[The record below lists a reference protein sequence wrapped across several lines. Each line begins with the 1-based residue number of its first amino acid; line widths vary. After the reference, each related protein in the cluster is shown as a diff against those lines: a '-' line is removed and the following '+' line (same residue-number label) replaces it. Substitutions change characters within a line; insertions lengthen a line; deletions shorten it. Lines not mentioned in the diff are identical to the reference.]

1 MKIPQA
7 VKIMGPNADRR
18 DLDHV
23 AHEHAFEC
31 RSKCPP
37 HKTPGNSA
45 LFPTEHEDSS
55 EWIVAW
61 HAMKNIEKALD
72 FLRRNVAAVTR
83 DAVMKSP
90 EVRKLFADA
99 ATIVQDRLKTRP
111 QDAISLQVPPLSTDS
126 DIEEPAQ
133 PIVIDDDDYDFEED
147 EEDDIFVLG
156 NGRPRNVPPALP
168 PALPAA
174 LPPAPPRAAP
184 RRVDFDEEVEFVM
197 TATNCNRRAAI
208 DALQAFNTA
217 DEAILWLL
225 DP

>member
-1 MKIPQA
+1 
-7 VKIMGPNADRR
+7 MGPNANRR
-18 DLDHV
+18 ELDHV

-31 RSKCPP
+31 RSRCPP
-37 HKTPGNSA
+37 LKTPGKSA
-45 LFPTEHEDSS
+45 LFPTEHQDSS
-55 EWIVAW
+55 EWIIAW
-61 HAMKNIEKALD
+61 HSMKTIQKALA
-72 FLRRNVAAVTR
+72 FLRGNVSAVTR

-90 EVRKLFADA
+90 EVEKLFADA
-99 ATIVQDRLKTRP
+99 ATIVADRLNARP
-111 QDAISLQVPPLSTDS
+111 QDAASLQVPGLSTDS
-126 DIEEPAQ
+126 DIEESAQ
-133 PIVIDDDDYDFEED
+133 LILIDDDDYDFEED

-168 PALPAA
+168 PA